1 VKGKG
6 RVKGNGNGRPPPQ
19 VLSGLFPEGAVT
31 QLVPVAADGLVT
43 AGGVRIIRG
52 PVFRVTDMSEFLD
65 QVWLGNP
72 ARAWLLAVAAFLI
85 IFTVLPLARSFVLSR
100 QSHLVAAGRGHSGVE
115 LALLLIGRTGQLFLW
130 IVALFV
136 AGRFLESP
144 PRVEQASKVL
154 IVVVAWFQV
163 ARWGVTAVR
172 FALDR
177 QQAKHEAAGDPGFR
191 GSIGIVM
198 FVAQLAIFAVAIL
211 LALDNLGIDIT
222 ALVAGLG
229 IGGIAIALAVQT
241 ILGDLLASLSITL
254 DKPFQVGDFLKVDDI
269 EGRVERIGVKST
281 RLRSVSGEQVIL
293 ANADLLKSRIRNLG
307 RMPEQRALFSLPVS
321 YETPPEKVGDVAT
334 LIEQAI
340 TGVPD
345 ARFEFCVLKTLGEA
359 ALVFEVCYFV
369 PDPAGGR
376 YLRTTDLVN
385 RRIHAALAGAGVA
398 FASAARTVPLRAP
411 PLAAVESATMA
422 TPANAPQA

>member
-1 VKGKG
+1 M
-6 RVKGNGNGRPPPQ
+6 
-19 VLSGLFPEGAVT
+19 S
-31 QLVPVAADGLVT
+31 
-43 AGGVRIIRG
+43 
-52 PVFRVTDMSEFLD
+52 DMSAFLD
-65 QVWLGNP
+65 QSWLGNS
-72 ARAWLLAVAAFLI
+72 ARAWLMAAAAFLI
-85 IFTVLPLARSFVLSR
+85 IFTLLPLARSFVLSR
-100 QSHLVAAGRGHSGVE
+100 RSRLVAAGSGHAGIE

-130 IVALFV
+130 IVAVFV

-144 PRVEQASKVL
+144 PRVEHASKVL
-154 IVVVAWFQV
+154 IVIVVWLQV
-163 ARWGVTAVR
+163 ARWGITAVR
-172 FALDR
+172 FALER

-198 FVAQLAIFAVAIL
+198 FVAQLVIFAVAIL

-254 DKPFQVGDFLKVDDI
+254 DKPFTTGDFLKVDEI

-307 RMPEQRALFSLPVS
+307 RMPEQRALFNISIS
-321 YETPPEKVGDVAT
+321 YDTPPEKVDDVTA
-334 LIEQAI
+334 LIQRAI
-340 TGVPD
+340 TGVPET
-345 ARFEFCVLKTLGEA
+345 RFESCVLKALAET

-369 PDPAGGR
+369 PEPGGGR

-385 RRIHAALAGAGVA
+385 RRIHAALANAGVA

-411 PLAAVESATMA
+411 QP
-422 TPANAPQA
+422 PQALPTSPG